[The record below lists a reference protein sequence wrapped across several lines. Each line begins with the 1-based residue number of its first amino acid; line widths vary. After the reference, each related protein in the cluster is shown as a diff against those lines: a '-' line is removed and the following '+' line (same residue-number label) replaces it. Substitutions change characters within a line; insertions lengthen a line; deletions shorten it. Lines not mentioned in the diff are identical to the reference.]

1 MTLLWSLII
10 FNYKVENVGTHLTVI
25 ILWFCGNILQLK
37 VMAPCALLAALI
49 GLGFGSLSA
58 NGIYGIPSISPALSS
73 ISILAAVILHV
84 VLSSWLAVSPSQQAL
99 AGGIS
104 LALGSTCGA
113 FLQWGVQVIA
123 QRRAGLDGGLRIS
136 WVNPFKESGIFE
148 VMAVMI
154 PAALNSGLM
163 QVATFT
169 DLHFASYI
177 PGAAAAL
184 GYANLLVMAPL
195 GILSSPILLSFLP
208 LFSRL
213 TGPERRLGLRDTV
226 QQGLLLAMALTLSLT
241 AVMIPLARPIV
252 QLAFQ
257 RRSFDAAASRLVS
270 SLLICYVS
278 GIRPSLN
285 LLHFP
290 LSACSLTMQYLCG
303 QCS

>member
-1 MTLLWSLII
+1 
-10 FNYKVENVGTHLTVI
+10 
-25 ILWFCGNILQLK
+25 
-37 VMAPCALLAALI
+37 MAPCALLAALI

-73 ISILAAVILHV
+73 ICILAAVFLHV
-84 VLSSWLAVSPSQQAL
+84 TLSNRLTVSPSQQAL

-104 LALGSTCGA
+104 LALGSMCGA
-113 FLQWGVQVIA
+113 FLQWVVQVIA
-123 QRRAGLDGGLRIS
+123 QRRAGLDGGLCVS
-136 WVNPFKESGIFE
+136 WVNPFKESGIHE

-154 PAALNSGLM
+154 PAALNSGFT

-213 TGPERRLGLRDTV
+213 TGPERRSGLRDTV
-226 QQGLLLAMALTLSLT
+226 QQGLLLATALTLSLT

-278 GIRPSLN
+278 GIEIILEVVA
-285 LLHFP
+285 
-290 LSACSLTMQYLCG
+290 LSSTAIVF
-303 QCS
+303 